1 MAEIKDYLAEII
13 TAVYGRDVRQ
23 AIHDAINQCY
33 VDGKADTRVKKA
45 EINDSGRLILT
56 RYDGTVI
63 DCGVARGPQGIQG
76 IQGIQGETGPQGEQG
91 IQGIQGVQGEV
102 GPQGKTGPQ
111 GATGP
116 QGEQGIQGV
125 PGEKGETGA
134 TGPQGPTGPAPTV
147 TVSRAGKVTTVTIGD
162 KSFTVNDGADGSG
175 AGDMLK
181 ATYDK
186 DGNGIVDDSEKLGG
200 KSPDAFA
207 DAAATNMFM
216 SVAQSEIRDH
226 DRRISE
232 LQTELNAKT
241 DTTYTLGIR
250 GNTIVLTP
258 SIGSAQQIIIPL
270 ATGSALGLV
279 KIGTGLTISEDGTVS
294 SAYSFNY
301 ADGVLTIDGPSE
313 INAVQTIQ
321 DDEGSDE

>member
-76 IQGIQGETGPQGEQG
+76 ETGPQGEQG

-102 GPQGKTGPQ
+102 GPQGETGPQ
-111 GATGP
+111 
-116 QGEQGIQGV
+116 
-125 PGEKGETGA
+125 GA

-175 AGDMLK
+175 SGDMLQ
-181 ATYDK
+181 ATYDA
-186 DGNGIVDDSEKLGG
+186 DGNGIVDDAEKLEGHAA
-200 KSPDAFA
+200 SYFA
-207 DAAATNMFM
+207 QATH
-216 SVAQSEIRDH
+216 SHA
-226 DRRISE
+226 
-232 LQTELNAKT
+232 
-241 DTTYTLGIR
+241 
-250 GNTIVLTP
+250 
-258 SIGSAQQIIIPL
+258 IGD
-270 ATGSALGLV
+270 V
-279 KIGTGLTISEDGTVS
+279 TGLQAALDEKASYKFSYDATTKT
-294 SAYSFNY
+294 
-301 ADGVLTIDGPSE
+301 LTITD
-313 INAVQTIQ
+313 
-321 DDEGSDE
+321 

>member
-45 EINDSGRLILT
+45 AINDNGRLILT

-63 DCGVARGPQGIQG
+63 DCGMARGPQGIQG

-111 GATGP
+111 GPA
-116 QGEQGIQGV
+116 
-125 PGEKGETGA
+125 
-134 TGPQGPTGPAPTV
+134 GPAPTV

-181 ATYDK
+181 ETYDK
-186 DGNGIVDDSEKLGG
+186 DGNGIVDNAEKLEGHAA
-200 KSPDAFA
+200 SYFA
-207 DAAATNMFM
+207 QAAHSHA
-216 SVAQSEIRDH
+216 
-226 DRRISE
+226 IS
-232 LQTELNAKT
+232 
-241 DTTYTLGIR
+241 D
-250 GNTIVLTP
+250 V
-258 SIGSAQQIIIPL
+258 
-270 ATGSALGLV
+270 
-279 KIGTGLTISEDGTVS
+279 TGLQAALDEKASYKFSYDATTKT
-294 SAYSFNY
+294 
-301 ADGVLTIDGPSE
+301 LTITD
-313 INAVQTIQ
+313 
-321 DDEGSDE
+321 